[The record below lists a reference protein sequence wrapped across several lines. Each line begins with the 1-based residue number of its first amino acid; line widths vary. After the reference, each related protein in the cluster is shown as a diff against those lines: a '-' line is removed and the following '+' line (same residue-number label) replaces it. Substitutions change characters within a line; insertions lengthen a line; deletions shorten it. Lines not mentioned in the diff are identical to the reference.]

1 MNILVVAHY
10 QGDGSPSAI
19 FIHDQI
25 RAYLALGHR
34 VRVLTPIAIGKVGW
48 DGKRFGGGI
57 QQAQVDGADYCFMR
71 YLSLS
76 KYGDRRFN
84 TARALGALERCYR
97 RLVKDF
103 TPDVIHAH
111 TIGFDSDLGAYLK
124 KKLGCPLVV
133 TTHGSDVSVPFERGT
148 VRELANTC
156 NCADSL
162 VAVGAPLAEKLRASG
177 TSTPISV
184 ILNGYNGHNSY
195 VSFPETFRNRESVIQ
210 VGHLIQQKHFDTTIE
225 AFAEVLKKHPK
236 ATLTIIGK
244 GSEQENLEAQ
254 CKELGITDAV
264 VFLGEI
270 PNADVMKR
278 MAQSKFFVMP
288 SVREGFG
295 IVYLEA
301 MASGCITIGTEGEG
315 IADFIEDG
323 VNGFLVPPDQPDV
336 ISQKILWCL
345 EHPEKAEE
353 IARRGMEKAQ
363 GQTWEKNANE
373 YVELFDFLIRK
384 GKT

>member
-1 MNILVVAHY
+1 M
-10 QGDGSPSAI
+10 
-19 FIHDQI
+19 
-25 RAYLALGHR
+25 
-34 VRVLTPIAIGKVGW
+34 
-48 DGKRFGGGI
+48 
-57 QQAQVDGADYCFMR
+57 
-71 YLSLS
+71 
-76 KYGDRRFN
+76 
-84 TARALGALERCYR
+84 
-97 RLVKDF
+97 
-103 TPDVIHAH
+103 
-111 TIGFDSDLGAYLK
+111 
-124 KKLGCPLVV
+124 
-133 TTHGSDVSVPFERGT
+133 
-148 VRELANTC
+148 
-156 NCADSL
+156 
-162 VAVGAPLAEKLRASG
+162 
-177 TSTPISV
+177 
-184 ILNGYNGHNSY
+184 
-195 VSFPETFRNRESVIQ
+195 
-210 VGHLIQQKHFDTTIE
+210 
-225 AFAEVLKKHPK
+225 
-236 ATLTIIGK
+236 
-244 GSEQENLEAQ
+244 EAQ